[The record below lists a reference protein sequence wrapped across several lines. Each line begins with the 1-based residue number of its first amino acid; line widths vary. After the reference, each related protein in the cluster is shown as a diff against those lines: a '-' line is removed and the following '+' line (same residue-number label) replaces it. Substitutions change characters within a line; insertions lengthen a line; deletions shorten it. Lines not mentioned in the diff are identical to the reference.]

1 MEYTSNKLLL
11 MIMTTAANLILST
24 SSPDHLRPFDV
35 RHDLSR
41 VADLVELC
49 FADSL
54 DPDGQNYLR
63 QMRSA
68 ARNPVYLH
76 WASAAAERVPMPL
89 SGYVWE
95 EDRRLVGN
103 LTLIPFNVHGRRY
116 YLIANVA
123 VHPEFRRMGIARKL
137 TSQAIQHARQHGA
150 NAAWLHVREENFG
163 AFNLYQSLGFKE
175 RARRTTWHSYR
186 SSSSNEAAALGSQES
201 IPVKIAI
208 GSRRPKHWPTQRL
221 WLNQLYP
228 PELTWH
234 LTLKLKALQPGLLG
248 FFYRALTDSWVRQ
261 WSTWQTGRLLGVI
274 AWQSTT
280 SYADSLWLATD
291 PIYEDLVAGTLLRHV
306 RKYVSPRRPL
316 SLDYPSGRAIQAIQ
330 SAGFHL
336 HQTLIWM
343 SIDTN
348 TKKP

>member
-1 MEYTSNKLLL
+1 
-11 MIMTTAANLILST
+11 MTTAANLILST
-24 SSPDHLRPFDV
+24 PSPDHLRPFDV

-95 EDRRLVGN
+95 EDKRLVGN

-123 VHPEFRRMGIARKL
+123 VHPEFRRLGIAHKL
-137 TSQAIQHARQHGA
+137 TNRAIQHARQHGA

-163 AFNLYQSLGFKE
+163 ALSLYQSLGFKE
-175 RARRTTWHSYR
+175 RARRTTWHAYGAG
-186 SSSSNEAAALGSQES
+186 NPHNAAHLEAQEPS
-201 IPVKIAI
+201 PVKLAI
-208 GSRRPKHWPTQRL
+208 GSRRQKHWHTQRH

-228 PELTWH
+228 SELTWH
-234 LTLKLKALQPGLLG
+234 LTLKPKALQPGLMG
-248 FFYRALTDSWVRQ
+248 FFYRALTDTWVRQ
-261 WSTWQTGRLLGVI
+261 WSAWQPGRLMGVI

-291 PIYEDLVAGTLLRHV
+291 PMYEDLVAGALLRYV
-306 RKYVSPRRPL
+306 RQRVSPRRPL
-316 SLDYPSGRAIQAIQ
+316 SLDYPSGRAIQAIH
-330 SAGFHL
+330 SAGFHV

-343 SIDTN
+343 STN
-348 TKKP
+348 TEKAKS